1 MKKEVKTNAMRA
13 LDNLDIPY
21 EHIDYGFEGEFKSTV
36 DLTEETH
43 QDISLV
49 YKTLA
54 TISNT
59 KDIFIFVIPGAKNID
74 FKKASKCVGVK
85 SLEMLPLKDLKSK
98 IGYERGATTSLAMKK
113 EYEVVIDESAKDH
126 EFIKVSA
133 GKVGHSIKIK
143 ADDLAKANGGN
154 FFDVIQNND
163 WYKKT

>member
-1 MKKEVKTNAMRA
+1 MKKEIKTNAMKA
-13 LDNLDIPY
+13 LDKLNIEY

-43 QDISLV
+43 QDISVV

-59 KDIFIFVIPGAKNID
+59 KDIYIFVIPGAENID
-74 FKKASKCVGVK
+74 FKKASRCVGVK

-98 IGYERGATTSLAMKK
+98 VGYERGATTSLAMKK
-113 EYEVVIDESAKDH
+113 NYDVVIDESSKEHDY
-126 EFIKVSA
+126 IKVSA

-143 ADDLAKANGGN
+143 AEDLAKANDAK
-154 FFDVIQNND
+154 FFDVIQ
-163 WYKKT
+163 K

>member
-1 MKKEVKTNAMRA
+1 MKKEIKTNAMRA
-13 LDNLDIPY
+13 LDKLNIEY

-43 QDISLV
+43 QDISVV

-59 KDIFIFVIPGAKNID
+59 KDIYIFVIPGAENID
-74 FKKASKCVGVK
+74 FKRASRCVGVK

-98 IGYERGATTSLAMKK
+98 VGYERGATTSLAMKK
-113 EYEVVIDESAKDH
+113 NYDVVIDESAKDH
-126 EFIKVSA
+126 DYIKVSA

-143 ADDLAKANGGN
+143 AEDLAKANDAK
-154 FFDVIQNND
+154 FFDVIQ
-163 WYKKT
+163 K

>member
-1 MKKEVKTNAMRA
+1 MKKEIKTNAMRA
-13 LDNLDIPY
+13 LDKLNIEY

-43 QDISLV
+43 QDISVV

-59 KDIFIFVIPGAKNID
+59 KDIYIFVIPGAENID
-74 FKKASKCVGVK
+74 FKKASRCVWVK

-98 IGYERGATTSLAMKK
+98 VGYERGATTSLAMKK
-113 EYEVVIDESAKDH
+113 NYDVVIDESAKDH
-126 EFIKVSA
+126 DYINVSA

-143 ADDLAKANGGN
+143 AEDLAKANDAK
-154 FFDVIQNND
+154 FFDVIQ
-163 WYKKT
+163 K

>member
-1 MKKEVKTNAMRA
+1 MKKEVKTNAMRT

-36 DLTEETH
+36 ELTEETH

-59 KDIFIFVIPGAKNID
+59 KDIYIFVIPGAENID

-113 EYEVVIDESAKDH
+113 EYEVVIDESAKYH

-143 ADDLAKANGGN
+143 ADDLAKANGGK

-163 WYKKT
+163 

>member
-13 LDNLDIPY
+13 LENLDIPY
-21 EHIDYGFEGEFKSTV
+21 EHIDYGFEGEFKSTI

-43 QDISLV
+43 QDISVV

-54 TISNT
+54 TRANT
-59 KDIFIFVIPGAKNID
+59 RDIYIFVIPGAENID
-74 FKKASKCVGVK
+74 FKKASRCVGVK
-85 SLEMLPLKDLKSK
+85 SLEMLALKDLKSK

-113 EYEVVIDESAKDH
+113 DYDVIIDSSAKDH
-126 EFIKVSA
+126 DYIKVSA

-143 ADDLAKANGGN
+143 AEDLAKANGAK

-163 WYKKT
+163 WS

>member
-1 MKKEVKTNAMRA
+1 MKKEIKTNAMRA
-13 LDNLDIPY
+13 LDKLNIEY

-43 QDISLV
+43 QDISVV

-59 KDIFIFVIPGAKNID
+59 KDIYIFVIPGAENID
-74 FKKASKCVGVK
+74 FKKASRCVGVK

-98 IGYERGATTSLAMKK
+98 VGYERGATTSLAMKK
-113 EYEVVIDESAKDH
+113 NYDVFIDESAKDH
-126 EFIKVSA
+126 DYIKVSA

-143 ADDLAKANGGN
+143 AEDLAKANDAK
-154 FFDVIQNND
+154 FFDVIQ
-163 WYKKT
+163 K

>member
-1 MKKEVKTNAMRA
+1 MKKEIKTNAMRA
-13 LDNLDIPY
+13 LDKLNIEY

-43 QDISLV
+43 QDISVV

-59 KDIFIFVIPGAKNID
+59 KDIYIFVIPGAENID
-74 FKKASKCVGVK
+74 FKKASRCVGVK

-98 IGYERGATTSLAMKK
+98 VGYERGATTSLAMKK
-113 EYEVVIDESAKDH
+113 NYDVVIDESSKEHDY
-126 EFIKVSA
+126 IKVSA

-143 ADDLAKANGGN
+143 AEDLAKANDAK
-154 FFDVIQNND
+154 FFDVIQ
-163 WYKKT
+163 K

>member
-1 MKKEVKTNAMRA
+1 MKKEIKTNAMRA
-13 LDNLDIPY
+13 LDKLNIEY

-43 QDISLV
+43 QDISVV

-59 KDIFIFVIPGAKNID
+59 KDIYIFVIPGAENID
-74 FKKASKCVGVK
+74 FKKASRCVGVK

-98 IGYERGATTSLAMKK
+98 VGYETGATTSLAMKK
-113 EYEVVIDESAKDH
+113 NYDVVIDESAKDH
-126 EFIKVSA
+126 DYIKVSA

-143 ADDLAKANGGN
+143 AEDLAKANDAK
-154 FFDVIQNND
+154 FFDVIQ
-163 WYKKT
+163 K

>member
-1 MKKEVKTNAMRA
+1 MKKEIKTNAMRA
-13 LDNLDIPY
+13 LDKLNIEY

-43 QDISLV
+43 QDISVV

-59 KDIFIFVIPGAKNID
+59 KDIYIFVIPGAENID
-74 FKKASKCVGVK
+74 FNKASRCVGVK

-98 IGYERGATTSLAMKK
+98 VGYERGATTSLAMKK
-113 EYEVVIDESAKDH
+113 NYDVVIDESAKDH
-126 EFIKVSA
+126 DYIKVSA

-143 ADDLAKANGGN
+143 AEDLAKANDAK
-154 FFDVIQNND
+154 FFDVIQ
-163 WYKKT
+163 K

>member
-1 MKKEVKTNAMRA
+1 MKKEIKTNAMRV
-13 LDNLDIPY
+13 LDKLNIEY

-43 QDISLV
+43 QDISVV

-59 KDIFIFVIPGAKNID
+59 KDIYIFVIPGAENID
-74 FKKASKCVGVK
+74 FKKASRCVGVK

-98 IGYERGATTSLAMKK
+98 VGYERGATTSLAMKK
-113 EYEVVIDESAKDH
+113 NYDVVIDESAKDH
-126 EFIKVSA
+126 DYIKVSA

-143 ADDLAKANGGN
+143 AEDLAKANDAK
-154 FFDVIQNND
+154 FFDVIQ
-163 WYKKT
+163 K